1 MSCPK
6 KNILISE
13 NEVLRSLSEI
23 VRKLIKGFTYR
34 DARASAG
41 VSHKQYYEI
50 LRGEPVNFTLVT
62 LRRIAFATGTSAASI
77 MAEAEADAKRISS

>member
-1 MSCPK
+1 MPCPK

-13 NEVLRSLSEI
+13 DEVLRSLSGI
-23 VRKLIKGFTYR
+23 IRDLFKNFTYR

-41 VSHKQYYEI
+41 VSYKQYYEI
-50 LRGEPVNFTLVT
+50 LRGEPVNFTFVT

-77 MAEAEADAKRISS
+77 MAEAEANVKRISS